1 MADFGLSSY
10 NRAMQNSAV
19 AAALEANGER
29 LAPIV
34 RFDLKAGRLEVFD
47 FTAANTE
54 LTHLDINDVAGFTE
68 YLFERIAASEIPVGI
83 GRYNED
89 RVLYR
94 HSPLFDG
101 TAERRSIHLGIDL
114 FVVEGTEIM
123 APLPALVHSLAD
135 NAGLGD
141 YGPTVI
147 LKHELDGLTFF
158 TLYGHLSRDT
168 LPSLK
173 LNQRLAAGETLGAV
187 GDVNENG
194 GWPPHLHFQIICE
207 EPPQGGDFPG
217 VAAPS
222 ERERYVELC
231 PDPNLILG
239 IPGL

>member
-1 MADFGLSSY
+1 VDEFLLSRY
-10 NRAMQNSAV
+10 NRAMRKNEV
-19 AAALEANGER
+19 VAALEASGQTI
-29 LAPIV
+29 APV
-34 RFDLKAGRLEVFD
+34 VPFDLRSGRLEVFD

-54 LTHLDINDVAGFTE
+54 LAHLDINDVAGFTGF
-68 YLFERIAASEIPVGI
+68 LFERIAASEIPVGI

-101 TAERRSIHLGIDL
+101 TTERRSVHLGIDL
-114 FVVEGTEIM
+114 FVVEGTGIL
-123 APLPALVHSLAD
+123 APLPAVVHSLAD

-147 LKHELDGLTFF
+147 LEHELNGARFF

-168 LPSLK
+168 LAALDTGRK
-173 LNQRLAAGETLGAV
+173 LEAGQALGAV
-187 GDVNENG
+187 GDVHENG

-207 EPPQGGDFPG
+207 EPAKNGDYPG

-222 ERERYVELC
+222 ERERYLALC
-231 PDPNLILG
+231 PDPNLILR

>member
-1 MADFGLSSY
+1 MRKNEVVS
-10 NRAMQNSAV
+10 
-19 AAALEANGER
+19 ALEANGKTI
-29 LAPIV
+29 AQVVP
-34 RFDLKAGRLEVFD
+34 FDLRSGRLEIFD
-47 FTAANTE
+47 FTASNTE
-54 LTHLDINDVAGFTE
+54 LSHLDINDVAGFTE
-68 YLFERIAASEIPVGI
+68 FLFERIASSEIPVGI

-101 TAERRSIHLGIDL
+101 TAERRSVHLGIDL

-123 APLPALVHSLAD
+123 TPLKAIVHSLAD
-135 NAGLGD
+135 NSGLGD

-147 LKHELDGLTFF
+147 LEHELEGLRFF
-158 TLYGHLSRDT
+158 TLYGHLSRQTLLALDT
-168 LPSLK
+168 GD
-173 LNQRLAAGETLGAV
+173 RLAAGQVLGAV
-187 GDVNENG
+187 GDVRENG

-207 EPPQGGDFPG
+207 EPEKSGDYPG

-222 ERERYVELC
+222 QRQRYLELC

>member
-1 MADFGLSSY
+1 MDDFRVSRY
-10 NRAMQNSAV
+10 NHAMQKSGV
-19 AAALEANGER
+19 AAALEAHR
-29 LAPIV
+29 KILAPV
-34 RFDLKAGRLEVFD
+34 VPFDLRAGRLEIFD

-68 YLFERIAASEIPVGI
+68 FLFGRIAASEIPVGI

-101 TAERRSIHLGIDL
+101 TAERRSVHLGIDL

-123 APLPALVHSLAD
+123 TPLPAVVHSLAD
-135 NAGLGD
+135 NPGLGD

-147 LKHELDGLTFF
+147 LEHELGSLRFF

-168 LPSLK
+168 LLG
-173 LNQRLAAGETLGAV
+173 LDAGQELAAGQVLGAV
-187 GDVNENG
+187 GDIHENG

-207 EPPQGGDFPG
+207 EPTKSGDYPG

-222 ERERYVELC
+222 QRERYLELC
-231 PDPNLILG
+231 PDPNLILR